1 MNFVLSLSLLLLEII
16 IEGCPN
22 LISLYLNLTKL
33 LCILEFCHG
42 FLLASNTVPSVHPSL
57 SPYIIVS
64 TVTDILKKDGLKKTK
79 MTVLQTFYHVPK
91 PETHI
96 CRSPSHMETEPNRTT
111 SEADRKSFHRS
122 PRSSMDIKVSGLL
135 DWRVDS

>member
-1 MNFVLSLSLLLLEII
+1 M
-16 IEGCPN
+16 
-22 LISLYLNLTKL
+22 TKS

-42 FLLASNTVPSVHPSL
+42 FVLASNAIPSVHPSL

-91 PETHI
+91 LEIQI
-96 CRSPSHMETEPNRTT
+96 CRSPSHMETEPRRTT
-111 SEADRKSFHRS
+111 SEAERKPFHRS
-122 PRSSMDIKVSGLL
+122 PRSPMNIKVSGLL